1 MVAPRYRS
9 RTFRRVKVRL
19 PSGKTVTHY
28 ARRKPGRATCPV
40 TGQELHGVPQ
50 MLPRKL
56 SGVPKSSR
64 RPSRPYGGVLS
75 SKAMR
80 AKMVEK
86 ARKLDL

>member
-9 RTFRRVKVRL
+9 RTFRRIKVRT
-19 PSGKTVTHY
+19 PGGKVVTQY
-28 ARRKPGRATCPV
+28 RRRKPGRATCV
-40 TGQELHGVPQ
+40 ETGQFLPGVPQ

-80 AKMVEK
+80 RKMVEK

>member
-1 MVAPRYRS
+1 MVAPRLRS
-9 RTFRRVKVRL
+9 RTFRRVKVRV
-19 PSGKTVTHY
+19 PSGKVVMHY
-28 ARRKPGRATCPV
+28 KRRKPSRATCSI
-40 TGQELHGVPQ
+40 TGQELPGVPC

-56 SGVPKSSR
+56 SGVSKSSR